1 MKKEVLIYTVS
12 DSIGETSQK
21 LIAAVTAQYPDIVFH
36 NNYRFPF
43 VNHEEQLIEILRD
56 AVKDKAIV
64 VSTLVNAQL
73 AMSARSFAEKT
84 GLQYIDLMNPFFEIL
99 QSKTGTAPIQQ
110 PGIVHKLNAD
120 YFNRI
125 SAIEFAVKYDDGKD
139 PHGFAEADVVL
150 LGISRTSKTPLSMY
164 LANKSVK
171 TANLPLIPEVP
182 IPEIIYQLP
191 KEKMF
196 GLICAPEALVKIRQ
210 NRLQALGL
218 NQDSNYSD
226 IHRIEKELA
235 YANELFKKLEI
246 PVIDVT
252 EKSIEES
259 AFAIQEHL
267 KKQSN

>member
-1 MKKEVLIYTVS
+1 MTNNVTIYTIS

-21 LIAAVTAQYPDIVFH
+21 LIAAVTAQYPTLDFN

-43 VNHEEQLIEILRD
+43 VNTEEHLLSILRD
-56 AVKDKAIV
+56 AVHDKAIV
-64 VSTLVNAQL
+64 VSTLVNAEL
-73 AMSARSFAEKT
+73 AQTARQFAQKT
-84 GLQYIDLMNPFFEIL
+84 SLQYIDLMHPFFDAL
-99 QSKTGTAPIQQ
+99 HARTGVNPIQQ
-110 PGIVHKLNAD
+110 PGTVHNLNSD

-139 PHGFAEADVVL
+139 PHGFNDAEVVL

-164 LANKSVK
+164 LANKAIK

-182 IPEIIYQLP
+182 VPEIIYTLP

-196 GLICAPEALVKIRQ
+196 GLTCEPESLVKIRQ

-218 NQDSNYSD
+218 NQDANYSD
-226 IHRIEKELA
+226 LERIKKEIA
-235 YANELFKKLEI
+235 YANELFEKLGI

-259 AFAIQEHL
+259 AFMIMEQL
-267 KKQSN
+267 